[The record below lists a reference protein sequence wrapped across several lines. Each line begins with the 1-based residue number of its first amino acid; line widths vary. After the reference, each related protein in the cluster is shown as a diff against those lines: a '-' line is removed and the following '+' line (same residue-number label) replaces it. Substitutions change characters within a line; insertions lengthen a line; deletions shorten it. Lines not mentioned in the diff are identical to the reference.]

1 MNVEVFKTAV
11 ILAGGKSSRMGFDKQ
26 FLRINEVRIMEKL
39 IHELSKEFED
49 IIIVTNKP
57 EEYKTAENGIRIISD
72 EIKEIGPLSG
82 IYGGLKESKSKY
94 VYFIACD
101 MPNVNLKYIKYIKK
115 VLTNSKANACVA
127 KREGKLEPFNAFYS
141 VDILPEIEKLI
152 TLNRRSIAGL
162 IDIIEPIFIEEN
174 VLKKYDYSFDMF
186 INLNSKED
194 LEIYNR
200 KNKQEENY
208 V

>member
-26 FLRINEVRIMEKL
+26 FLRVNEVRVMEKL

-57 EEYKTAENGIRIISD
+57 EDYKKDGVRIISD
-72 EIKEIGPLSG
+72 EIKEFGPLSG
-82 IYGGLKESKSKY
+82 IHVGIKQSKSRY

-101 MPNVNLKYIKYIKK
+101 MPNVNLDYIRYMKK
-115 VLTNSKANACVA
+115 VLTNSKANACIA

-141 VDILPEIEKLI
+141 VDILPEVEKLI
-152 TLNRRSIAGL
+152 TLNKRSIAGL
-162 IDIIEPIFIEEN
+162 IDIIEPLFIEEN

-186 INLNSKED
+186 MNLNSKED
-194 LEIYNR
+194 LKGYNR

>member
-1 MNVEVFKTAV
+1 MNVEIFKTAV
-11 ILAGGKSSRMGFDKQ
+11 ILAGGKSSRMGLDKQ

-39 IHELSKEFED
+39 IRELSKEFED

-57 EEYKTAENGIRIISD
+57 EEYKKDGVRIISD
-72 EIKEIGPLSG
+72 EIKEFGPLSG
-82 IYGGLKESKSKY
+82 IHVGIKQSKSRY

-101 MPNVNLKYIKYIKK
+101 MPNVNLDYIHYMKK
-115 VLTNSKANACVA
+115 VLTNSKANACIA
-127 KREGKLEPFNAFYS
+127 KREGRLEPFNAFYS
-141 VDILPEIEKLI
+141 VDILPEVEELI

-162 IDIIEPIFIEEN
+162 IDSIEPIFIEEN

-186 INLNSKED
+186 TNLNSKED

>member
-1 MNVEVFKTAV
+1 MWKFFKTAV

-26 FLRINEVRIMEKL
+26 FLRINKVRIMEKL

-57 EEYKTAENGIRIISD
+57 EEYKKDGVRIISD
-72 EIKEIGPLSG
+72 EIKEFGPLSG
-82 IYGGLKESKSKY
+82 IHVGIKQSKSRY

-101 MPNVNLKYIKYIKK
+101 MPNVNLNYIRYMKK
-115 VLTNSKANACVA
+115 VLTNSKANACIA
-127 KREGKLEPFNAFYS
+127 KRKGKFEPFNAFYS
-141 VDILPEIEKLI
+141 VDILPKIEKRI
-152 TLNRRSIAGL
+152 TLNRRSISGL
-162 IDIIEPIFIEEN
+162 IDIIEPIFIEES
-174 VLKKYDYSFDMF
+174 VLKKYDYSFNMF

>member
-57 EEYKTAENGIRIISD
+57 EEYKKDGVRIISD
-72 EIKEIGPLSG
+72 EIKEFGPLSG
-82 IYGGLKESKSKY
+82 IHVGIKQSKSRY

-101 MPNVNLKYIKYIKK
+101 MPNVNLDYIRYMKK
-115 VLTNSKANACVA
+115 VITNSKANACIA

-141 VDILPEIEKLI
+141 VDILPEVEKLI

-162 IDIIEPIFIEEN
+162 IDIIESIFIEEN

-186 INLNSKED
+186 MNLNSKED
-194 LEIYNR
+194 LEIYNK

>member
-57 EEYKTAENGIRIISD
+57 GEYKKDGVRIISD
-72 EIKEIGPLSG
+72 EIKEFGPLSG
-82 IYGGLKESKSKY
+82 IHVGIKQSKSRY

-101 MPNVNLKYIKYIKK
+101 MPNVNLDYIFYMKK
-115 VLTNSKANACVA
+115 VLTNSKANACIA
-127 KREGKLEPFNAFYS
+127 KRDGKFEPFNAFYS
-141 VDILPEIEKLI
+141 VDILPKIEKLI
-152 TLNRRSIAGL
+152 SLNRRSIAGL

-194 LEIYNR
+194 LEIYNG

>member
-1 MNVEVFKTAV
+1 MNMEEFKTAV

-26 FLRINEVRIMEKL
+26 FLRINEVRIMESL
-39 IHELSKEFED
+39 IHELRKEFED

-57 EEYKTAENGIRIISD
+57 EEYRSTENGIRIISD

-101 MPNVNLKYIKYIKK
+101 MPNISLNYIRYMKK
-115 VLTNSKANACVA
+115 KLINNKGNACVA
-127 KREGKLEPFNAFYS
+127 RIEGKVEPFNAFYS
-141 VDILPEIEKLI
+141 VDILSEIEKLI
-152 TLNRRSIAGL
+152 ALNRRSMLGL
-162 IDIIEPIFIEEN
+162 IGIIEPIFIEED
-174 VLKKYDYSFDMF
+174 VFEKYNYSFDMF

-194 LEIYNR
+194 LEIYN
-200 KNKQEENY
+200 KK
-208 V
+208 

>member
-57 EEYKTAENGIRIISD
+57 EEYKKDGVRIISD
-72 EIKEIGPLSG
+72 EIKEFGPLSG
-82 IYGGLKESKSKY
+82 IHVGIKQSKSKY

-101 MPNVNLKYIKYIKK
+101 MPNVNLDYIRYMKK
-115 VLTNSKANACVA
+115 VLTNSKANACIA

-141 VDILPEIEKLI
+141 VDILPKIEKLI
-152 TLNRRSIAGL
+152 SLNRRSIAGL

-194 LEIYNR
+194 LEIYNG

>member
-26 FLRINEVRIMEKL
+26 FLRINEVRIIEKL

-57 EEYKTAENGIRIISD
+57 EEYKKDGVRIISD
-72 EIKEIGPLSG
+72 EIKEFGPLSG
-82 IYGGLKESKSKY
+82 IHVGIKQSKSIY

-101 MPNVNLKYIKYIKK
+101 MPNVNLDYIRYMKK
-115 VLTNSKANACVA
+115 VLTNSKANACIA
-127 KREGKLEPFNAFYS
+127 KSEGKLEPFNAFYS
-141 VDILPEIEKLI
+141 VDILPKVEKLI

-162 IDIIEPIFIEEN
+162 IDIIEPIFIEES

-186 INLNSKED
+186 LNLNSKED

>member
-26 FLRINEVRIMEKL
+26 FLRINEVRVMEKL

-57 EEYKTAENGIRIISD
+57 EEYKKDGVRIISD

-82 IYGGLKESKSKY
+82 IHVGIKQSKSRY

-101 MPNVNLKYIKYIKK
+101 MPNVNLDYIRYMKK
-115 VLTNSKANACVA
+115 VLTNSKANACIA

-141 VDILPEIEKLI
+141 VDILPKIEKLI
-152 TLNRRSIAGL
+152 TLNKRSIAGL
-162 IDIIEPIFIEEN
+162 IDIIEPLFIEEN

-186 INLNSKED
+186 MNLNSKED
-194 LEIYNR
+194 LEIY
-200 KNKQEENY
+200 KEQSKK
-208 V
+208 

>member
-26 FLRINEVRIMEKL
+26 FLRINEVRVMEKL

-57 EEYKTAENGIRIISD
+57 EEYKKDGVRIISD
-72 EIKEIGPLSG
+72 EIKEFGPLSG
-82 IYGGLKESKSKY
+82 IHVGIKQSKSRY

-101 MPNVNLKYIKYIKK
+101 MPNLNLNYIRYMKK
-115 VLTNSKANACVA
+115 VLTNNKANACIA
-127 KREGKLEPFNAFYS
+127 KREVKLEPFNAFYS
-141 VDILPEIEKLI
+141 VDILPKIEKLI

-186 INLNSKED
+186 LNLNSKED
-194 LEIYNR
+194 LEVYNK

>member
-1 MNVEVFKTAV
+1 MDVEVFKTAV

-57 EEYKTAENGIRIISD
+57 EEYKKDGVRIISD
-72 EIKEIGPLSG
+72 EIKEFGPLSG
-82 IYGGLKESKSKY
+82 IHVGIKQSKSRY

-101 MPNVNLKYIKYIKK
+101 MPNVNLNYIRYMKK
-115 VLTNSKANACVA
+115 VLTNSKANACIA
-127 KREGKLEPFNAFYS
+127 KREGKFEPFNAFYS
-141 VDILPEIEKLI
+141 VDILPEVEKLI

-194 LEIYNR
+194 LEVY
-200 KNKQEENY
+200 KEQSKK
-208 V
+208 

>member
-26 FLRINEVRIMEKL
+26 FLRINEVRVMEKL
-39 IHELSKEFED
+39 IRELSKEFED

-57 EEYKTAENGIRIISD
+57 EEYKKVGVRIISD
-72 EIKEIGPLSG
+72 EIKEFGPLSG
-82 IYGGLKESKSKY
+82 IHVGIKQSKSRY

-101 MPNVNLKYIKYIKK
+101 MPNVNLDYIRYMKK
-115 VLTNSKANACVA
+115 VLTNIKANACIA

-141 VDILPEIEKLI
+141 VDILPEVEELI

-162 IDIIEPIFIEEN
+162 IDIIEPIFIEES

-194 LEIYNR
+194 LEIYNK

>member
-1 MNVEVFKTAV
+1 MNGEVFKTAV

-57 EEYKTAENGIRIISD
+57 EEYKKDGVRIISD
-72 EIKEIGPLSG
+72 EIKEFGPLSG
-82 IYGGLKESKSKY
+82 IHVGIKQSKSKY

-101 MPNVNLKYIKYIKK
+101 MPNINLNYIRYVKK
-115 VLTNSKANACVA
+115 VLINSKANACVA
-127 KREGKLEPFNAFYS
+127 KREGKIEPFNAFYS
-141 VDILPEIEKLI
+141 VDVLQEIEKLI
-152 TLNRRSIAGL
+152 TLNRRSISGL

-174 VLKKYDYSFDMF
+174 VLKKYDYSFGMF

-194 LEIYNR
+194 LEVYNR

>member
-1 MNVEVFKTAV
+1 MNGEVFKTAV

-57 EEYKTAENGIRIISD
+57 EEYKKDGVRIISD
-72 EIKEIGPLSG
+72 EIKEFGPLSG
-82 IYGGLKESKSKY
+82 IHVGIKQSKSRY
-94 VYFIACD
+94 IYFIACD
-101 MPNVNLKYIKYIKK
+101 MPNVNLDYIRYIKK

-127 KREGKLEPFNAFYS
+127 KREGKVEPFNAFYS
-141 VDILPEIEKLI
+141 VDVLPEIEKLI
-152 TLNRRSIAGL
+152 TLNRRSISGL

-194 LEIYNR
+194 LEVYNK

>member
-1 MNVEVFKTAV
+1 MNMEAFKTAV

-26 FLRINEVRIMEKL
+26 FLTINEVRIMEKL

-57 EEYKTAENGIRIISD
+57 EEYKEDGFRIISD
-72 EIKEIGPLSG
+72 EIKEFGPLSG
-82 IYGGLKESKSKY
+82 IHVGLKQSKSKY

-101 MPNVNLKYIKYIKK
+101 MPDVSLDYISYMKK
-115 VLTNSKANACVA
+115 ELTNSKAKACVA
-127 KREGKLEPFNAFYS
+127 KREEQVEPFNAFYS
-141 VDILPEIEKLI
+141 VDILPEIEELI
-152 TLNRRSIAGL
+152 ALNRRSMLGL

-186 INLNSKED
+186 INLNSRED
-194 LEIYNR
+194 LDIYNR
-200 KNKQEENY
+200 RNKQEENY

>member
-1 MNVEVFKTAV
+1 MDVEVFKTAV

-26 FLRINEVRIMEKL
+26 FLRINEVRVMEKL

-57 EEYKTAENGIRIISD
+57 EEYKKDGVRIISD
-72 EIKEIGPLSG
+72 EIKEFGPLSG
-82 IYGGLKESKSKY
+82 IHVGIKKSKSKY

-101 MPNVNLKYIKYIKK
+101 MPNVNLDYIRYIKK

-127 KREGKLEPFNAFYS
+127 KREGKIEPFNAFYS
-141 VDILPEIEKLI
+141 VDILPEVEKLI

-162 IDIIEPIFIEEN
+162 INIIEPIFIEEN

-194 LEIYNR
+194 LEVYID
-200 KNKQEENY
+200 KQL
-208 V
+208 